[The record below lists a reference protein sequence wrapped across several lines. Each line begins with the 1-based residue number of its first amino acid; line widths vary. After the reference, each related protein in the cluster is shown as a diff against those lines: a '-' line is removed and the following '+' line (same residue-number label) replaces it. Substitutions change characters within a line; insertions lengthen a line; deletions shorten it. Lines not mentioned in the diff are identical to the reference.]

1 MRRILAIVDGDA
13 EYGRRLAA
21 WVNEHGTAGFKATAF
36 SDLSVYR
43 TFRKSFLTEILLIS
57 EKLAPDVHEA
67 ADGAKVILL
76 SDDGFV
82 AGEGKRPFNAP
93 AVFKYHPADVIS
105 REIMQLY
112 AEDDR
117 HSVSKVRS
125 ASCEII
131 GIYSPVNRCG
141 KTSLAISLGLARSA
155 REKTLLLSLEEYAGV
170 FMNIAGEADS
180 DFSDVI
186 YCYLQGQ
193 YSWSRL
199 KASVHSFG
207 KLDYIPPVRCME
219 DISQVSAEDLGRLI
233 RRIADESGYAEVILD
248 FGTFGRR
255 AAELLDLCTRIFMPV
270 TEDAVSALKIA
281 SFMEYLGKAGKNEL
295 KEKIVRCVLPYEN
308 EKAQEFACASVSAY
322 GSGALYEYAA
332 KLH

>member
-1 MRRILAIVDGDA
+1 
-13 EYGRRLAA
+13 
-21 WVNEHGTAGFKATAF
+21 
-36 SDLSVYR
+36 
-43 TFRKSFLTEILLIS
+43 
-57 EKLAPDVHEA
+57 
-67 ADGAKVILL
+67 
-76 SDDGFV
+76 
-82 AGEGKRPFNAP
+82 
-93 AVFKYHPADVIS
+93 
-105 REIMQLY
+105 
-112 AEDDR
+112 
-117 HSVSKVRS
+117 
-125 ASCEII
+125 
-131 GIYSPVNRCG
+131 
-141 KTSLAISLGLARSA
+141 
-155 REKTLLLSLEEYAGV
+155 
-170 FMNIAGEADS
+170 MNIAGEADS

-255 AAELLDLCTRIFMPV
+255 AAELLDLCSRIFMPV